1 VILRDIEHGGD
12 LPLLR
17 AVAHEA
23 GIAPATERQCK
34 GIEQDGFARTGL
46 AGQNREARGE
56 FDIEPFDQDDV
67 TDRQTRQHG
76 TKFPSRDPSS

>member
-1 VILRDIEHGGD
+1 MILGDIEDGRD

-23 GIAPATERQCK
+23 GVAAAAERQRK

-46 AGQNREARGE
+46 AGQHSKAAGE
-56 FDIEPFDQDDV
+56 FDIKPFDQDDV
-67 TDRQTRQHG
+67 TDRQTRQHARAIPTG
-76 TKFPSRDPSS
+76 LFS